1 MSPSYISK
9 AFDLLRSGRSYV
21 WDKKFGKSYRV
32 SYGIVLACFV
42 VGIILNFAFRQ
53 ILVGLNKKLDAGEQA
68 WAQDNDRL
76 EATARA
82 EGITV
87 EEALEMKK
95 GFRYLY

>member
-1 MSPSYISK
+1 
-9 AFDLLRSGRSYV
+9 LE
-21 WDKKFGKSYRV
+21 
-32 SYGIVLACFV
+32 
-42 VGIILNFAFRQ
+42 
-53 ILVGLNKKLDAGEQA
+53 AGESA
-68 WAQDNDRL
+68 WAENNDRL